1 MARLPDNLCV
11 QIAKVQPKY
20 VACNV
25 SRAIREDAKRQS
37 SEIQDDAKVLEQKG
51 IEKMRALFLEC
62 EDCFKPG
69 EDGKVDLEQLGK
81 LQQIMYAYDMQRVS
95 TDAMGLGP
103 AIFQQMAAEKDPRK
117 LAQFMRTAVA
127 FKIIYN
133 WSAVAWL
140 KQYGTAVGGVGVR
153 VYGAAPAL

>member
-1 MARLPDNLCV
+1 MTRLPDNLCV
-11 QIAKVQPKY
+11 HIAGVQPKL

-25 SRAIREDAKRQS
+25 SRAIREDAKRQC
-37 SEIQDDAKVLEQKG
+37 SEIQDNASVLKQKA
-51 IEKMRALFLEC
+51 IEKMREVFLEC
-62 EDCFKPG
+62 EESFKPG

-81 LQQIMYAYDMQRVS
+81 LQQIMYTYDMQRVS

-117 LAQFMRTAVA
+117 LAQFMRTAAA
-127 FKIIYN
+127 FKIIDN
-133 WSAVAWL
+133 GPAVAWL
-140 KQYGTAVGGVGVR
+140 KQYNTAVGGVGVR